1 MRAKGRVAVAA
12 CMKEGGKN
20 KQMTDDAVQEC
31 ECRIP
36 QPDYAKIAVT

>member
-20 KQMTDDAVQEC
+20 KKMTDDAVLKNVGTLSQTML
-31 ECRIP
+31 
-36 QPDYAKIAVT
+36 KLL